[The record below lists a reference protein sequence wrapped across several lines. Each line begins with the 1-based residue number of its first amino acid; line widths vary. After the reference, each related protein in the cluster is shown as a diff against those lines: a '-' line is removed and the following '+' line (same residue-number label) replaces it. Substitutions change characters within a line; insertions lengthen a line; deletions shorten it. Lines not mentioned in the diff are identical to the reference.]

1 MTKGVTFYFVRHGET
16 YLNRLGRFQGWADAP
31 LTPEGLE
38 IVHQSGRGLADV
50 KFDAVYTSDL
60 GRTIKT
66 AQILLEENHHSQDLT
81 ITPMPEFRE
90 VFFGYYEGLEAQ
102 SVWRDMIAETNHEL
116 GLPRDAG
123 IQVEATMNKMKASDP
138 TGLAENYLE
147 FWHRVETG
155 LLELLNR
162 HAGSDQTILV
172 VCHGLTIQN
181 LIHGLVADFE
191 LGEPLANASVTT
203 VKYLHGQF
211 QLIAYNQTE
220 HFKDMVDVM
229 ELL

>member
-147 FWHRVETG
+147 FWQRVETG

-162 HAGSDQTILV
+162 HAGSDHKILV

-191 LGEPLANASVTT
+191 LGEPLDTYMANSSSLPIIRLSTLRT
-203 VKYLHGQF
+203 WWMSWSFCSIK
-211 QLIAYNQTE
+211 
-220 HFKDMVDVM
+220 
-229 ELL
+229 

>member
-90 VFFGYYEGLEAQ
+90 EIGRAHV
-102 SVWRDMIAETNHEL
+102 
-116 GLPRDAG
+116 
-123 IQVEATMNKMKASDP
+123 
-138 TGLAENYLE
+138 
-147 FWHRVETG
+147 
-155 LLELLNR
+155 
-162 HAGSDQTILV
+162 
-172 VCHGLTIQN
+172 
-181 LIHGLVADFE
+181 
-191 LGEPLANASVTT
+191 
-203 VKYLHGQF
+203 
-211 QLIAYNQTE
+211 
-220 HFKDMVDVM
+220 
-229 ELL
+229 

>member
-1 MTKGVTFYFVRHGET
+1 
-16 YLNRLGRFQGWADAP
+16 
-31 LTPEGLE
+31 
-38 IVHQSGRGLADV
+38 
-50 KFDAVYTSDL
+50 
-60 GRTIKT
+60 
-66 AQILLEENHHSQDLT
+66 
-81 ITPMPEFRE
+81 MPEFRE

-162 HAGSDQTILV
+162 HAGSDHKILV

-191 LGEPLANASVTT
+191 LGDPLANASVTT